1 MDEIAFKWHDIG
13 VLVGLSFAQLK
24 SVSSEHRGNPMECCR
39 AVLGNWLDNPP
50 ADYPVT
56 WPGLIEL
63 LEDSQLGQV
72 VSELRKVLDRSNL
85 S

>member
-1 MDEIAFKWHDIG
+1 
-13 VLVGLSFAQLK
+13 
-24 SVSSEHRGNPMECCR
+24 MECCR